1 MNSGRQAR
9 GPLYAYVGGGSS
21 IFVCDAGWVSSVR
34 VFAGLVPRSSGSF
47 RWSPSALIV
56 GGMVVAAG
64 GTSPISAIQFV
75 SVVSTCLC
83 LQFIKLSTPRDKM
96 ATSQLRSLDPFL
108 VNGYTVEKSAAP
120 DARSLQDPA
129 KDPRLKVS
137 GRR

>member
-96 ATSQLRSLDPFL
+96 ATSRLDHSTLFGEWL
-108 VNGYTVEKSAAP
+108 HGRKSAAP
-120 DARSLQDPA
+120 EARSLQDPA
-129 KDPRLKVS
+129 KDPCLKMS

>member
-75 SVVSTCLC
+75 SVVFTCFVPAVRKSCQLPVTRWPPRSFDHSTL
-83 LQFIKLSTPRDKM
+83 FW
-96 ATSQLRSLDPFL
+96 
-108 VNGYTVEKSAAP
+108 
-120 DARSLQDPA
+120 
-129 KDPRLKVS
+129 
-137 GRR
+137 